1 MEMPEKTAERDIR
14 IGDPDSPASDA
25 QWSLIDDL
33 YAHGVISKE
42 ELDFLGPEATKQE
55 ASDLIG
61 AHSQEDAFKAVQDA
75 RKADRDAARA
85 AAKAESRGQNPEN
98 GDKDGKSEYA
108 NVKMPHAFLHP
119 HTLTTEDGRSF
130 EKAYVHFPQGTKVN
144 GIDLSGYSCDVFLTD
159 YMKQQ
164 MLAGEQ
170 VTLGFKADE
179 LVPVWTGTK
188 GSEQYPYKRFE
199 VSPWDL
205 VKGIKAANE
214 EFKTAKAAEREA
226 AKEQGGV
233 SLAGEAK
240 ASRDASSALAGRDA
254 QEAAAVAR

>member
-14 IGDPDSPASDA
+14 ISAPDSPASDA

-33 YAHGVISKE
+33 YAHGVISTE
-42 ELDFLGPEATKQE
+42 ELNLLGRDATKQE

-61 AHSQEDAFKAVQDA
+61 AHAQEDAFKEVQDA

-85 AAKAESRGQNPEN
+85 AAKAESRGQNPE
-98 GDKDGKSEYA
+98 GGKNEYA
-108 NVKMPHAFLHP
+108 NVKMPAAFLHT
-119 HTLTTEDGRSF
+119 HTLTAKDGREF
-130 EKAYVHFPQGTKVN
+130 DKAYVHFPQGTKVN

-170 VTLGFKADE
+170 VTLSFKADE
-179 LVPVWTGTK
+179 LVPIWTGTK

-199 VSPWDL
+199 VNPWDL

-214 EFKTAKAAEREA
+214 EFKSAKAAEREA

-240 ASRDASSALAGRDA
+240 ASRDASSALAGHDA